1 MSSEKALVN
10 QVYLL
15 EKFPGKGGWTFAR
28 LPEILPDKNAPFG
41 WVSVFGTIDNIAIK
55 GYHLMPMGNGQLF
68 LPIKAAIRKQLGKS
82 SGDKV
87 HVILYRDNLPT
98 EIPEELMQCFQDEP
112 GSYEAFKNLTESEK
126 KANIENIYTAKSQIT
141 KANRILA
148 LMKRLGPHGEK

>member
-1 MSSEKALVN
+1 MAQEHTLVN
-10 QVYLL
+10 QAYML

-41 WVSVFGTIDNIAIK
+41 WVRVYGTIDNIAIK

-82 SGDKV
+82 SGDQV

-98 EIPEELMQCFQDEP
+98 EIPEELMQCFHDEP
-112 GSYEAFKNLTESEK
+112 GSYEAFNSLTESEK
-126 KANIENIYTAKSQIT
+126 KANIENIYAAKSETT
-141 KANRILA
+141 KANRIVA
-148 LMKRLGPHGEK
+148 LMKMLGEKLKK